1 MGCRRDVGQPHCVS
15 RALGH
20 PGLERTRLQAI
31 QIREQHL
38 FNLLG
43 RICTGALV
51 GLQGWLGLHGPLLQ
65 KLAVQRQLWTDIAT
79 TVNPAD
85 MSAPLHAALVQ
96 TSFASAA
103 EAGHRAWEGVMGDLS
118 QMYRMLVQQV

>member
-1 MGCRRDVGQPHCVS
+1 MG
-15 RALGH
+15 RA
-20 PGLERTRLQAI
+20 RLQLI
-31 QIREQHL
+31 QIRGQRL
-38 FNLLG
+38 FKLVCTNG
-43 RICTGALV
+43 TGAIV

-85 MSAPLHAALVQ
+85 ISAPLHAALVQ

-103 EAGHRAWEGVMGDLS
+103 EAGHKAWEGVMGDLS
-118 QMYRMLVQQV
+118 QMYRMLVQQVRPLTDGKA